1 MTSGNENGRR
11 VFALA
16 ATGFEPYDLDGPL
29 QPEITWQ
36 PISFDRASQQGSYVM
51 RLAPGARTIAHV
63 HPGYEDFLILEGE
76 LTDSDGRVL
85 GRGDFVSYPPG
96 SRHYSWT
103 TTGCVI
109 AVFEWRPG
117 ATAPDGQPVT
127 ERRGGD
133 HATGPAIG
141 R

>member
-1 MTSGNENGRR
+1 MSSDTDGRR
-11 VFALA
+11 VFALD

-36 PISFDRASQQGSYVM
+36 AISFDRRTQQGSYVM
-51 RLAPGARTIAHV
+51 RLAPGAGTIAHV
-63 HPGYEDFLILEGE
+63 HPGYEDFLILEGD

-85 GRGDFVSYPPG
+85 GRGDFVSYRPG

-103 TTGCVI
+103 VAGCVI
-109 AVFEWRPG
+109 AVFEWRP
-117 ATAPDGQPVT
+117 DEPVT
-127 ERRGGD
+127 GCRENDRAAAP
-133 HATGPAIG
+133 ATG

>member
-1 MTSGNENGRR
+1 MKSDADGRR
-11 VFALA
+11 VFAMA

-36 PISFDRASQQGSYVM
+36 AISFDRKSQQGSYVM
-51 RLAPGARTIAHV
+51 RLAPGARTIAHL

-85 GRGDFVSYPPG
+85 RQGDFVSYAPG
-96 SRHYSWT
+96 TRHHSWT
-103 TTGCVI
+103 VSGCVI
-109 AVFEWRPG
+109 AVFEWRP
-117 ATAPDGQPVT
+117 DEPVT
-127 ERRGGD
+127 GCRENDRAAAP
-133 HATGPAIG
+133 ATG